1 MLGFWWIL
9 LNLTALVIGQGCSPT
24 FSWSGRN
31 CGVNCEACLNIRFNN
46 VGRGDQ
52 ACLRRSTFAPPT
64 STSCIFQG
72 NLNGD
77 GSFIAVTSS
86 TLSRIDCQRSLK
98 DLEVRQTLLIYQSIH
113 LLMNSLIF
121 SAITD
126 IIVFER
132 LRRKFYCQEWPS
144 QSSSTRLHSWNK
156 GGHRSGSTGSRS
168 RCTYLFTGSCPQ
180 CQSSSVCLKIVH
192 KSDVRKWRRSEP
204 ITFIFI
210 ADFMSKI
217 CYWAL
222 CHFRSSYL
230 ISATNKQCAFACI
243 SVLSSQTQTKAG
255 WCYIVLR
262 LLHICTYT

>member
-52 ACLRRSTFAPPT
+52 ACLRRSTFASPT
-64 STSCIFQG
+64 SNACIFQG

-98 DLEVRQTLLIYQSIH
+98 DLEVRHTFVNQSIH

-121 SAITD
+121 SPD
-126 IIVFER
+126 LIVFER
-132 LRRKFYCQEWPS
+132 LCRKFYC
-144 QSSSTRLHSWNK
+144 
-156 GGHRSGSTGSRS
+156 
-168 RCTYLFTGSCPQ
+168 
-180 CQSSSVCLKIVH
+180 
-192 KSDVRKWRRSEP
+192 
-204 ITFIFI
+204 
-210 ADFMSKI
+210 
-217 CYWAL
+217 
-222 CHFRSSYL
+222 
-230 ISATNKQCAFACI
+230 
-243 SVLSSQTQTKAG
+243 
-255 WCYIVLR
+255 
-262 LLHICTYT
+262 

>member
-98 DLEVRQTLLIYQSIH
+98 DLE
-113 LLMNSLIF
+113 
-121 SAITD
+121 
-126 IIVFER
+126 
-132 LRRKFYCQEWPS
+132 
-144 QSSSTRLHSWNK
+144 
-156 GGHRSGSTGSRS
+156 
-168 RCTYLFTGSCPQ
+168 
-180 CQSSSVCLKIVH
+180 
-192 KSDVRKWRRSEP
+192 
-204 ITFIFI
+204 
-210 ADFMSKI
+210 
-217 CYWAL
+217 
-222 CHFRSSYL
+222 
-230 ISATNKQCAFACI
+230 IS
-243 SVLSSQTQTKAG
+243 LSSNACAG
-255 WCYIVLR
+255 SFIVKNGRVSRPPPAFIPGIREDIALVVPDQDQGVPTFLPAR
-262 LLHICTYT
+262 VPNPNRVVFA